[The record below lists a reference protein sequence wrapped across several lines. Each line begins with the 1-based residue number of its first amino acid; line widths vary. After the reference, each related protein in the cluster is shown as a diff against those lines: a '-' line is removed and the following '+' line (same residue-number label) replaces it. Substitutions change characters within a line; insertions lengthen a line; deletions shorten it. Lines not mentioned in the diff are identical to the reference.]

1 MERFEAMWDFK
12 VAENDKKLSYNS
24 SYSRFRK
31 IQKRHTLTSLNSAAI
46 KTSGKMKLPLKTN
59 RLIKYEGMKYSV
71 KPPLQSK
78 ENKSYYSQTN
88 VMKMPSINRP
98 ASMHNAKIM
107 RNEKPTLAAPTIKP
121 NVKTSKTML
130 SDHNCP
136 EINGHINRKRAL
148 VSHRVQNLGKKR
160 RKVFTINTYASRGE
174 LETLQYIIRENKWGE
189 GSHPN
194 EGHLVWFGLPLKE
207 IDIKLVLRRPNVHFN
222 KFSGTEYLWRK
233 KVLWAIL
240 NRMKKYFSE
249 EFSFVPRE
257 FLYPEEKGEL
267 NKFLKNNPDQWMIA
281 KPSRGC
287 GGEGIFLFKNK
298 FQSPILNNEFVVQK
312 YISKPLLIENKK
324 FDLRLYVLIKN
335 LDPLE
340 AYFCNEGLVRFCT
353 EDYNE
358 PTDENI
364 DKLFMHLTNF
374 TLNKENENYVNP
386 LEYGE
391 ENKGTKRLL
400 SQFFEQLGNE
410 ENINTDYVKEQMVS
424 TIRKTVVSLVPYLKA
439 FGKKMIRNDIENIKC
454 FQIIGIDIM
463 LDEDCNAWLMEIN
476 ANPSMNMY
484 LEKQNIYGGK
494 EKILSE
500 LDKHLKTTI
509 LQDAFHI
516 VRSKEIMGYGWFE
529 QILPVEDKSFNRFYI
544 WEEVRQI
551 FHKLGGIKQPDQLT
565 ASQFCKLG
573 RYPTLTCS
581 FFGKADYSIVFKQYI
596 RGFEHNYMGF
606 EEFFGAI
613 ETIVSKKY
621 ISGDAYSN
629 LKDYVDNINAVL
641 K

>member
-1 MERFEAMWDFK
+1 
-12 VAENDKKLSYNS
+12 
-24 SYSRFRK
+24 
-31 IQKRHTLTSLNSAAI
+31 
-46 KTSGKMKLPLKTN
+46 
-59 RLIKYEGMKYSV
+59 
-71 KPPLQSK
+71 
-78 ENKSYYSQTN
+78 
-88 VMKMPSINRP
+88 
-98 ASMHNAKIM
+98 
-107 RNEKPTLAAPTIKP
+107 
-121 NVKTSKTML
+121 
-130 SDHNCP
+130 
-136 EINGHINRKRAL
+136 
-148 VSHRVQNLGKKR
+148 
-160 RKVFTINTYASRGE
+160 
-174 LETLQYIIRENKWGE
+174 
-189 GSHPN
+189 
-194 EGHLVWFGLPLKE
+194 
-207 IDIKLVLRRPNVHFN
+207 
-222 KFSGTEYLWRK
+222 
-233 KVLWAIL
+233 
-240 NRMKKYFSE
+240 MKKYFSE

-335 LDPLE
+335 LYPLE

-516 VRSKEIMGYGWFE
+516 VRSKEIMGYG
-529 QILPVEDKSFNRFYI
+529 
-544 WEEVRQI
+544 
-551 FHKLGGIKQPDQLT
+551 
-565 ASQFCKLG
+565 
-573 RYPTLTCS
+573 
-581 FFGKADYSIVFKQYI
+581 
-596 RGFEHNYMGF
+596 
-606 EEFFGAI
+606 
-613 ETIVSKKY
+613 
-621 ISGDAYSN
+621 
-629 LKDYVDNINAVL
+629 
-641 K
+641 